1 MIFFYNCFTQLT
13 TMYLFINPS
22 GVRHILCKTFKQVL
36 KLMVMSKDD
45 VEYRYTVLDTDT
57 TGSYDMLIS
66 RITETVSKKQ
76 YVKARFIF
84 NPTNNYMRTFGE
96 GDFVP
101 RAAGLFGAMMGSSFH
116 PSQPKE
122 KAFDA
127 LTLLPESL
135 LVNGFLPL
143 ETDIGDSVLDD
154 FKTLTATLD
163 DFFNPPPKVA
173 KPTVPARSGDS
184 FGDCIME
191 EILQPK

>member
-1 MIFFYNCFTQLT
+1 
-13 TMYLFINPS
+13 MYLYINPS
-22 GVRHILCKTFKQVL
+22 GHRHVLCGTFKQVL
-36 KLMVMSKDD
+36 VMMKTVKDAS
-45 VEYRYTVLDTDT
+45 EYRYTVLDTDAN
-57 TGSYDMLIS
+57 GSYDMVIS

-76 YVKARFIF
+76 YIKARFVS
-84 NPTNNYMRTFGE
+84 NPTNNYKKPYGE
-96 GDFVP
+96 GDV
-101 RAAGLFGAMMGSSFH
+101 AGLFEAVLMVSRSSH
-116 PSQPKE
+116 LPQPKE

-127 LTLLPESL
+127 LTLLQESL

>member
-1 MIFFYNCFTQLT
+1 
-13 TMYLFINPS
+13 MYLYINHS
-22 GVRHILCKTFKQVL
+22 GHRHVLCGTFKQVL
-36 KLMVMSKDD
+36 AMMKNVKDTH
-45 VEYRYTVLDTDT
+45 EYRYTVLDADT
-57 TGSYDMLIS
+57 NGSYDMIIF

-76 YVKARFIF
+76 YIKARFVS
-84 NPTNNYMRTFGE
+84 NPTNIYEKTYGDGTGLLGTMLMMR
-96 GDFVP
+96 
-101 RAAGLFGAMMGSSFH
+101 
-116 PSQPKE
+116 PSQPPLQPKE